1 MPIEK
6 EKLLPLAPLRDLAK
20 QVESI
25 NYDEG
30 QQDADWKYTIAGD
43 LNCILAHAYD
53 GLMAREFSSVSFA
66 EAAIRI
72 TSRVAEFE
80 GIKKSEAT

>member
-6 EKLLPLAPLRDLAK
+6 EKPLPLAPLRDLAK

-25 NYDEG
+25 SYDEG

-43 LNCILAHAYD
+43 LNCILANAYD

-66 EAAIRI
+66 EAALRI
-72 TSRVAEFE
+72 VKRVEEFE
-80 GIKKSEAT
+80 GIRRAK